1 GGSIDD
7 PSTFSTFFGPYRSN
21 KALPEI
27 GKRFIQ
33 AYRSGNRWAMEKSLF
48 RYIWT
53 HSKRDQLIVC
63 AVVLASL
70 PFYFMSLDL
79 PRQIVNQAIQGEAF
93 KDGNATAPFLKVG
106 FDLPGWLGGGSW
118 QLFEGFQVG
127 RLGLLFGLSCLFLLF
142 VIINGLFKYWINVA
156 KGVLGERMLR

>member
-1 GGSIDD
+1 
-7 PSTFSTFFGPYRSN
+7 
-21 KALPEI
+21 
-27 GKRFIQ
+27 
-33 AYRSGNRWAMEKSLF
+33 MEKSLF

-93 KDGNATAPFLKVG
+93 RDGNPTAHFLH
-106 FDLPGWLGGGSW
+106 LSYEWPRWLGGGT
-118 QLFEGFQVG
+118 LEIFEGFQVG
-127 RLGLLFGLSCLFLLF
+127 RLGLLFGLSTVFLFF
-142 VIINGLFKYWINVA
+142 VIINGAFKYWINVA
-156 KGVLGERMLR
+156 KGILGERMLRRMRFDLFSMVLRFTPEALRTVKSSETATI